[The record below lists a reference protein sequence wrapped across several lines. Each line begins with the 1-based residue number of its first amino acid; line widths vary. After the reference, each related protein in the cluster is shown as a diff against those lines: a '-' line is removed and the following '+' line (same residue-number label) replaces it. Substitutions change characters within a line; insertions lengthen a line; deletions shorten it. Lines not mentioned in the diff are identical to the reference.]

1 MSKQWMKS
9 ALAAGVL
16 VASTVGAANAEEESG
31 FYIGGHTKYTDVFD
45 ADGTLR
51 TDAPTP
57 SAFEQFLI
65 DLGLMAQ
72 PVGTST
78 ELDTEYDRDFGYGA
92 SFGYKFSNPLRLELE
107 YHVGENDIKGS
118 NSSLEV
124 ESLMGN
130 LWYDFRA
137 GERLRPYV
145 GGGLGMATMDL
156 DGVEDDVM
164 IGQLGAGVNYNLTPR
179 LVLDA
184 GYRYAV
190 SEDPTFDAGSSTL
203 ETEYESQ
210 SLLLGL
216 RYNFFDAKY
225 GVQDA
230 DGDGVADEADQCPGT
245 PRGVQVDSVGCP
257 LDGDKDGVADYLD
270 KCPSTPAGEEVDAQ
284 GCSLDGDGD
293 GVVDADDMCPDTP
306 AGTEVM
312 SNGCGG
318 EQSVVLRGVNFE
330 LNSAQLT
337 VNAETILDGVAA
349 TLSSSP
355 GFNVELQGH
364 TDSMGSD
371 SYNMNLSQ
379 NRAKSVKN
387 YLVNQGVES
396 GRLTARGYGEE
407 QPIASNDTAEGRAEN
422 RRVELKVL
430 GEQDVMV
437 DEVYMPATEE
447 PMEEESSV
455 VDAQVE
461 DYEPAADLEE
471 EESVEESYEYDYD
484 PAAEIEE
491 EEYEYDYEYEP

>member
-156 DGVEDDVM
+156 DGV
-164 IGQLGAGVNYNLTPR
+164 
-179 LVLDA
+179 
-184 GYRYAV
+184 
-190 SEDPTFDAGSSTL
+190 
-203 ETEYESQ
+203 
-210 SLLLGL
+210 
-216 RYNFFDAKY
+216 
-225 GVQDA
+225 
-230 DGDGVADEADQCPGT
+230 
-245 PRGVQVDSVGCP
+245 
-257 LDGDKDGVADYLD
+257 
-270 KCPSTPAGEEVDAQ
+270 
-284 GCSLDGDGD
+284 
-293 GVVDADDMCPDTP
+293 
-306 AGTEVM
+306 
-312 SNGCGG
+312 
-318 EQSVVLRGVNFE
+318 
-330 LNSAQLT
+330 
-337 VNAETILDGVAA
+337 
-349 TLSSSP
+349 
-355 GFNVELQGH
+355 
-364 TDSMGSD
+364 
-371 SYNMNLSQ
+371 
-379 NRAKSVKN
+379 
-387 YLVNQGVES
+387 
-396 GRLTARGYGEE
+396 
-407 QPIASNDTAEGRAEN
+407 
-422 RRVELKVL
+422 
-430 GEQDVMV
+430 
-437 DEVYMPATEE
+437 
-447 PMEEESSV
+447 
-455 VDAQVE
+455 
-461 DYEPAADLEE
+461 
-471 EESVEESYEYDYD
+471 
-484 PAAEIEE
+484 
-491 EEYEYDYEYEP
+491 